1 MTTIPTIHLNG
12 TGKDTL
18 TAEYYAAYKA
28 IKESI
33 NTLLDATLNSR
44 DFYPQGTDAFYK
56 AREERQDALSKLHQ
70 VKAYIEEMITGI
82 TEQ

>member
-1 MTTIPTIHLNG
+1 MTTVPTIHING

-18 TAEYYAAYKA
+18 AAEYYAAYKS

-33 NTLLDATLNSR
+33 NTLLDATINSR
-44 DFYPQGTDAFYK
+44 DFYPQGTDAYYK

-70 VKAYIEEMITGI
+70 VKSYVEEMITGI
-82 TEQ
+82 AEQ

>member
-12 TGKDTL
+12 TGKETL
-18 TAEYYAAYKA
+18 TTEYYAAYKA

-33 NTLLDATLNSR
+33 NTLLDAPLNGR
-44 DFYPQGTDAFYK
+44 DYYPQGSDAFYK

-70 VKAYIEEMITGI
+70 VKTYIEEMITGI